1 MDSDRLR
8 QTIVGAVSMPAAQKI
23 LFHCGSRTVNG
34 HIFNLVVDRLRRKKI
49 HVDVDP
55 DELDDAN
62 DAAMYRPTTHTF
74 IFRSPFFGATD
85 SEQATIV
92 HESVH
97 AGFDVIGDGG
107 HFRRIDNEPSAYLAE
122 SFFLLNSGFS
132 FDQVRHTVSLRLA
145 FTIALNMRSKKQ
157 FSVSTDDL
165 LLLRNGVA
173 RMQIIN
179 HGKDTRRGTDGNKFR
194 GIAR

>member
-8 QTIVGAVSMPAAQKI
+8 QTIIGAVAMPAAQKI
-23 LFHCGSRTVNG
+23 NFHCGSRTVNG
-34 HIFNLVVDRLRRKKI
+34 HILNLVTDRLRKKKI
-49 HVDVDP
+49 HIDVDP
-55 DELDDAN
+55 DELDDATE
-62 DAAMYRPTTHTF
+62 AMYDSSDHTF
-74 IFRSPFFGATD
+74 IFKSPFYGATD
-85 SEQATIV
+85 SEQAVIV

-122 SFFLLNSGFS
+122 SFFLLNSGYS
-132 FDQVRHTVSLRLA
+132 FDQIRHVLSLRLA

-173 RMQIIN
+173 RTQITN
-179 HGKDTRRGTDGNKFR
+179 HGIDTRKGTD
-194 GIAR
+194 